1 MQSPAAFP
9 QVSSSKCT
17 LLLRWA
23 QGALVKEGKAVV
35 ELAKDKEDQEDQDDE
50 DDDDEDTNEDD
61 DSNGGNLI
69 GCGCSQ

>member
-1 MQSPAAFP
+1 MYSPAAFP

-35 ELAKDKEDQEDQDDE
+35 ELAKDKEDQEDHYDE

-61 DSNGGNLI
+61 DDNGGNLI